1 MENHVGNNCRKQNK
15 RVIIMGIFDFFKNK
29 GQGTQNGLTLEEC
42 IVKMFASAGIVPNQ
56 EGNKFATVVEGKH
69 CVFNVALTSMDG
81 NRLLVYVPFP
91 IPVDANV
98 AFAANYEVK
107 RISKCSTDRF
117 PGTNIYLT
125 EKDEGYKIAV
135 ATIKDFDVLS
145 ENTPNEIQETMIHTV
160 DVVDDKNF
168 ASLAA
173 AIFGYESYEEAKMNM
188 HAKST
193 GGNNV
198 SIKLKDGYSEV
209 LGDAPNLSNSRFAGR
224 LMACAMNII
233 AKKGNDE
240 ISEQATEAIQKS
252 FDSYIQIAYDIAN
265 EEERDLI
272 RKLRYLAKAKNKD
285 DTNENDF
292 VQGKM
297 EGLVICNDN
306 PWDLVYEEGKS
317 NDIDMSEEEKLYREL
332 CLSQYQGLSL
342 VQNDLGEDM
351 ALVTQVIGRYWKP
364 RYLMDKEARCAYEFM
379 SIDEVL
385 QIVTDEDIDWD
396 SLKGLP
402 QDAFDR
408 AKAHSFHFPG
418 HVYQYKNGVAEVEWQ
433 LNPDGMYYR
442 DDDGFGMT
450 DDEEINLY
458 GAIDRK
464 GKVVKKFT
472 LKR

>member
-1 MENHVGNNCRKQNK
+1 
-15 RVIIMGIFDFFKNK
+15 MGIFDFFKNK
-29 GQGTQNGLTLEEC
+29 GKGTPKGLTLEEC

-252 FDSYIQIAYDIAN
+252 FDSYIQIAYGIAN

-285 DTNENDF
+285 DTDENDF

-442 DDDGFGMT
+442 DEDGFGMT

>member
-1 MENHVGNNCRKQNK
+1 
-15 RVIIMGIFDFFKNK
+15 MGIFYKFKHKDDNHRN
-29 GQGTQNGLTLEEC
+29 GTSLEDC
-42 IVKMFASAGIVPNQ
+42 IVKMFASAGMEPYRD
-56 EGNKFATVVEGKH
+56 GNKFSAVVLGKH
-69 CVFNVALTSMDG
+69 YAFIVTISCMEG
-81 NRLLVYVPFP
+81 NRLLIYVRFP
-91 IPVDANV
+91 IPVKENV

-107 RISKCSTDRF
+107 RIAKEAAGILPEAQISLSKK
-117 PGTNIYLT
+117 NV
-125 EKDEGYKIAV
+125 GYKITV
-135 ATIKDFDVLS
+135 ETVKEFEELS
-145 ENTPNEIQETMIHTV
+145 DETPDEIRKLMTNSVEIL
-160 DVVDDKNF
+160 DGKNF
-168 ASLAA
+168 KSLAS
-173 AIFGYESYEEAKMNM
+173 AILGYESYEEAKNM
-188 HAKST
+188 PVEYA
-193 GGNNV
+193 GRNFEA
-198 SIKLKDGYSEV
+198 IQYKDGYHEFLDDV
-209 LGDAPNLSNSRFAGR
+209 PNLSNSRFAGR
-224 LMACAMNII
+224 LMAYAVNII
-233 AKKGNDE
+233 FKKGNVE
-240 ISEQATEAIQKS
+240 IVEQATEAIQES

-265 EEERDLI
+265 EEERDLM
-272 RKLRYLAKAKNKD
+272 RKLRFLAKAKNEDDINKD
-285 DTNENDF
+285 DF
-292 VQGKM
+292 VQGKT

-332 CLSQYQGLSL
+332 CLSQYQGLPL

-396 SLKGLP
+396 SLKGLS
-402 QDAFDR
+402 QDAFER

-442 DDDGFGMT
+442 DEDGFGMT

-458 GAIDRK
+458 GSIDKK

>member
-1 MENHVGNNCRKQNK
+1 
-15 RVIIMGIFDFFKNK
+15 MGLFEFFKNK
-29 GQGTQNGLTLEEC
+29 GKGTQKGLTLEEC

-173 AIFGYESYEEAKMNM
+173 AIFGYKSYEDVKMNM
-188 HAKST
+188 QAKST
-193 GGNNV
+193 GENNV
-198 SIKLKDGYSEV
+198 SIKLKDGYNEV

-240 ISEQATEAIQKS
+240 TSEQATEAIQKS

-285 DTNENDF
+285 DTDENDF

-306 PWDLVYEEGKS
+306 PWDLVYEEGKT

-332 CLSQYQGLSL
+332 CLSQYQGLPL
-342 VQNDLGEDM
+342 VQNDWGEDM

-402 QDAFDR
+402 QDAFER

-433 LNPDGMYYR
+433 LNPDGMYYC
-442 DDDGFGMT
+442 DEDGFGMT

>member
-1 MENHVGNNCRKQNK
+1 
-15 RVIIMGIFDFFKNK
+15 MGLFNFFKHK
-29 GQGTQNGLTLEEC
+29 CGYTQKGLTLEDC
-42 IVKMFASAGIVPNQ
+42 IVKMFSSAGIVPNR
-56 EGNKFATVVEGKH
+56 EGNKFATEVEGKH

-173 AIFGYESYEEAKMNM
+173 AIFGYKSYEDVKMNM
-188 HAKST
+188 QAKST
-193 GGNNV
+193 GENNV
-198 SIKLKDGYSEV
+198 SIKLKDGYNEV

-240 ISEQATEAIQKS
+240 TSEQATEAIQKS

-285 DTNENDF
+285 DTDENDF

-306 PWDLVYEEGKS
+306 PWDLVYEEGKT

-332 CLSQYQGLSL
+332 CLSQYQGLPL

-396 SLKGLP
+396 SMKGLP

-418 HVYQYKNGVAEVEWQ
+418 HVYQYKNGVAEVRWQ

-442 DDDGFGMT
+442 DEDGFGMT

-458 GAIDRK
+458 GSIDKK

>member
-1 MENHVGNNCRKQNK
+1 
-15 RVIIMGIFDFFKNK
+15 MGIFDFFKNK
-29 GQGTQNGLTLEEC
+29 GKGTQKGLTLEEC

-285 DTNENDF
+285 DTDENDF

-317 NDIDMSEEEKLYREL
+317 NDMDMSEEEKLYREL

-396 SLKGLP
+396 SMKGLP
-402 QDAFDR
+402 QDAFER

-442 DDDGFGMT
+442 DEDGFGMT

>member
-1 MENHVGNNCRKQNK
+1 
-15 RVIIMGIFDFFKNK
+15 MGIFDFFKNK
-29 GQGTQNGLTLEEC
+29 GKGTQNGLTLEEC

-285 DTNENDF
+285 DTDENDF

-408 AKAHSFHFPG
+408 ATAHSFHFPG

>member
-1 MENHVGNNCRKQNK
+1 
-15 RVIIMGIFDFFKNK
+15 MGLFNVFKNTDND
-29 GQGTQNGLTLEEC
+29 TQKRLTLEEC
-42 IVKMFASAGIVPNQ
+42 IVKMFSSAGISPNR
-56 EGNKFATVVEGKH
+56 EGNKFATEVEGKH

-173 AIFGYESYEEAKMNM
+173 AIFGYKSYEDVKMNM
-188 HAKST
+188 QAKST
-193 GGNNV
+193 GENNV
-198 SIKLKDGYSEV
+198 SIKLKDGYNEV

-240 ISEQATEAIQKS
+240 TSEQATEAIQKS

-272 RKLRYLAKAKNKD
+272 RKLRYIAKAKNKD
-285 DTNENDF
+285 DTDENDF

-297 EGLVICNDN
+297 EGLVLCNDN
-306 PWDLVYEEGKS
+306 PWDLVYEEGKT

-332 CLSQYQGLSL
+332 CLSQYQGLPL

-396 SLKGLP
+396 SMKGLP

-418 HVYQYKNGVAEVEWQ
+418 HVYQYKNGVAEVRWQ

-442 DDDGFGMT
+442 DEDGFGMT
-450 DDEEINLY
+450 DDEEVNLY

-464 GKVVKKFT
+464 GKVVEKFT
-472 LKR
+472 LEK

>member
-1 MENHVGNNCRKQNK
+1 
-15 RVIIMGIFDFFKNK
+15 MGLFDFFKNRGK
-29 GQGTQNGLTLEEC
+29 VTQHGLTLEEC
-42 IVKMFASAGIVPNQ
+42 IVKMFASSGIKPNRD
-56 EGNKFATVVEGKH
+56 GNKFATEVEGKH

-107 RISKCSTDRF
+107 RISKCSTDEL

-125 EKDEGYKIAV
+125 EKDEGYKIAA
-135 ATIKDFDVLS
+135 ATVKNFDVLS

-173 AIFGYESYEEAKMNM
+173 AIFGYKSYEDVKMNM
-188 HAKST
+188 QAKST

-285 DTNENDF
+285 DTDENDF

-332 CLSQYQGLSL
+332 CLSQYQGLPL

-396 SLKGLP
+396 SMKGLP

-442 DDDGFGMT
+442 DEDGFGMT

>member
-1 MENHVGNNCRKQNK
+1 
-15 RVIIMGIFDFFKNK
+15 MGIFDFFKNK
-29 GQGTQNGLTLEEC
+29 GKGTQKGLTLEEC
-42 IVKMFASAGIVPNQ
+42 IVKMCASAGIVPNQ

-285 DTNENDF
+285 DTDENDF

-442 DDDGFGMT
+442 DEDGFGMT

>member
-1 MENHVGNNCRKQNK
+1 
-15 RVIIMGIFDFFKNK
+15 MGKFDFFKHK
-29 GQGTQNGLTLEEC
+29 CGYTQKGLTLEDC
-42 IVKMFASAGIVPNQ
+42 IVKMFVSAGMEPYRD
-56 EGNKFATVVEGKH
+56 GNKFSVVVLGKH
-69 CVFNVALTSMDG
+69 YTFIVTISCMAG
-81 NRLLVYVPFP
+81 NELCVYVRFP
-91 IPVDANV
+91 ETVRKDV
-98 AFAANYEVK
+98 ASAVNYEVK
-107 RISKCSTDRF
+107 RLGKEAVETLPEAQVS
-117 PGTNIYLT
+117 LL
-125 EKDEGYKIAV
+125 EKGDGYHIIVKTVKKIEE
-135 ATIKDFDVLS
+135 LS
-145 ENTPNEIQETMIHTV
+145 DNTPDEIQNLMNHSV
-160 DVVDDKNF
+160 DILDGKNF
-168 ASLAA
+168 ESLFS
-173 AIFGYESYEEAKMNM
+173 AIFGYKSYEEAAKMPVEY
-188 HAKST
+188 T
-193 GGNNV
+193 GGYRGTV
-198 SIKLKDGYSEV
+198 KFKDGY
-209 LGDAPNLSNSRFAGR
+209 LQDLDGAPNLSDSRFAGR

-240 ISEQATEAIQKS
+240 ILEQATEAIQKS

-272 RKLRYLAKAKNKD
+272 RKLRCLAKAKNKD
-285 DTNENDF
+285 DTDENDF

-306 PWDLVYEEGKS
+306 PWDLVYEEGKA

-332 CLSQYQGLSL
+332 CLSQYQGLPL

-396 SLKGLP
+396 SMKGLP

-408 AKAHSFHFPG
+408 AKSHSFHFPG
-418 HVYQYKNGVAEVEWQ
+418 LVYQYKNGVAEVEWQ

-442 DDDGFGMT
+442 DEDGFGMT

-472 LKR
+472 FKR

>member
-1 MENHVGNNCRKQNK
+1 
-15 RVIIMGIFDFFKNK
+15 MGLFEFFKNK
-29 GQGTQNGLTLEEC
+29 GKGTQKGLTLEEC

-69 CVFNVALTSMDG
+69 CVFNVALTNMGG

-135 ATIKDFDVLS
+135 ATIKNFDVLS

-173 AIFGYESYEEAKMNM
+173 AIFGYKSYEDVKMNM
-188 HAKST
+188 QAKST

-265 EEERDLI
+265 EEGRDLI

-285 DTNENDF
+285 DTDENDF
-292 VQGKM
+292 VLGKM

-317 NDIDMSEEEKLYREL
+317 NDIDMSEEKKLYREL
-332 CLSQYQGLSL
+332 CLSQYQGLPL

-396 SLKGLP
+396 SMKGLP

-442 DDDGFGMT
+442 DEDGFGMT

>member
-1 MENHVGNNCRKQNK
+1 
-15 RVIIMGIFDFFKNK
+15 MGLFDFFKNK
-29 GQGTQNGLTLEEC
+29 GKDTQKGVTLEEC
-42 IVKMFASAGIVPNQ
+42 IVKMFASSGINPNRD
-56 EGNKFATVVEGKH
+56 ENKFATEVEGKH

-107 RISKCSTDRF
+107 RISKCSTDEL

-173 AIFGYESYEEAKMNM
+173 AIFGYKSYEDVKMNM
-188 HAKST
+188 QAKST
-193 GGNNV
+193 GENNV
-198 SIKLKDGYSEV
+198 SIKLKDGYNEV

-240 ISEQATEAIQKS
+240 ILEQATEAIQKS

-285 DTNENDF
+285 DTDENDF

-332 CLSQYQGLSL
+332 CLSQYQGLPL

-402 QDAFDR
+402 QDAFER

-442 DDDGFGMT
+442 DEDGFGMT

>member
-1 MENHVGNNCRKQNK
+1 
-15 RVIIMGIFDFFKNK
+15 MGIFDFFKNK
-29 GQGTQNGLTLEEC
+29 GKGTQKGFTLEEC

-285 DTNENDF
+285 DTDENDF

-442 DDDGFGMT
+442 DEDGFGMT

>member
-1 MENHVGNNCRKQNK
+1 
-15 RVIIMGIFDFFKNK
+15 MGKFDFFKHK
-29 GQGTQNGLTLEEC
+29 CGYTRKGLTFEEC

-160 DVVDDKNF
+160 DVGDDKNF

-173 AIFGYESYEEAKMNM
+173 AIFGYKSYEDVKMNM
-188 HAKST
+188 QAKST

-265 EEERDLI
+265 EEGRDLI

-285 DTNENDF
+285 DTDENDF
-292 VQGKM
+292 VLGKM

-317 NDIDMSEEEKLYREL
+317 NDIDMSEEKKLYREL
-332 CLSQYQGLSL
+332 CLSQYQGLPL

-396 SLKGLP
+396 SMKGLP

-442 DDDGFGMT
+442 DEDGFGMT

>member
-1 MENHVGNNCRKQNK
+1 
-15 RVIIMGIFDFFKNK
+15 MGIFYKFKHKDDNHRN
-29 GQGTQNGLTLEEC
+29 GTSLEDC
-42 IVKMFASAGIVPNQ
+42 IVKMFASAGMEPYRD
-56 EGNKFATVVEGKH
+56 GNKFSAVVLGKH
-69 CVFNVALTSMDG
+69 YAFIVTISCMEG
-81 NRLLVYVPFP
+81 NRLLIYVRFP
-91 IPVDANV
+91 IPVKENV

-107 RISKCSTDRF
+107 RIAKEAAGILPEAQISLSKK
-117 PGTNIYLT
+117 NV
-125 EKDEGYKIAV
+125 GYKITV
-135 ATIKDFDVLS
+135 ETVKEFEELS
-145 ENTPNEIQETMIHTV
+145 DETPDEIRKLMTNSVEIL
-160 DVVDDKNF
+160 DGKNF
-168 ASLAA
+168 KSLAS
-173 AIFGYESYEEAKMNM
+173 AILGYESYEEAKNM
-188 HAKST
+188 PVEYA
-193 GGNNV
+193 GRNFEA
-198 SIKLKDGYSEV
+198 IQYKDGYHEFLDDV
-209 LGDAPNLSNSRFAGR
+209 PNLSNSRFAGR
-224 LMACAMNII
+224 LMAYAVNII
-233 AKKGNDE
+233 FKKGNVE
-240 ISEQATEAIQKS
+240 IVEQATEAIQES

-265 EEERDLI
+265 EEERDLM
-272 RKLRYLAKAKNKD
+272 RKLRFLAKAKNEDDINKD
-285 DTNENDF
+285 DF
-292 VQGKM
+292 VQGKT

-332 CLSQYQGLSL
+332 CLSQYQGLPL

-396 SLKGLP
+396 SLKGLS
-402 QDAFDR
+402 QDAFER

-442 DDDGFGMT
+442 DEDGFGMT

>member
-1 MENHVGNNCRKQNK
+1 
-15 RVIIMGIFDFFKNK
+15 MGLFNVFKNTDND
-29 GQGTQNGLTLEEC
+29 TQKRLTLEEC
-42 IVKMFASAGIVPNQ
+42 IVKMFSSAGISPNR
-56 EGNKFATVVEGKH
+56 EGNKFATEVEGKH

-135 ATIKDFDVLS
+135 ATVKYFDILS

-173 AIFGYESYEEAKMNM
+173 AIFGYKSYEDVKMNM
-188 HAKST
+188 QAKST
-193 GGNNV
+193 GENNV
-198 SIKLKDGYSEV
+198 SIKLKDGYNEV

-240 ISEQATEAIQKS
+240 TSEQATEAIQKS

-285 DTNENDF
+285 DTDENDF

-306 PWDLVYEEGKS
+306 PWDLVYEEGKT

-332 CLSQYQGLSL
+332 CLSQYQGLPL

-396 SLKGLP
+396 SMKGLP

-418 HVYQYKNGVAEVEWQ
+418 HVYQYKNGVAEVRWQ

-442 DDDGFGMT
+442 DEDGFGMT
-450 DDEEINLY
+450 DDEEVNLY

-464 GKVVKKFT
+464 GKVVEKFT
-472 LKR
+472 LEK

>member
-1 MENHVGNNCRKQNK
+1 
-15 RVIIMGIFDFFKNK
+15 MGIFDFFKNK
-29 GQGTQNGLTLEEC
+29 GKGTQKGLTLEEC

-285 DTNENDF
+285 DTDENDF

-442 DDDGFGMT
+442 DKDGFGMT

>member
-1 MENHVGNNCRKQNK
+1 
-15 RVIIMGIFDFFKNK
+15 MGKFDFFKHK
-29 GQGTQNGLTLEEC
+29 CDYTRKGLTLEEC

-173 AIFGYESYEEAKMNM
+173 AIFGYKSYEDVKMNM
-188 HAKST
+188 QAKST

-240 ISEQATEAIQKS
+240 ILEQATEAIQKS

-285 DTNENDF
+285 DTDENDF

-332 CLSQYQGLSL
+332 CLSQYQGLPL

-364 RYLMDKEARCAYEFM
+364 RYLMDKDARCAYEFM

-402 QDAFDR
+402 QDAFER

-442 DDDGFGMT
+442 DEDGFGMT

>member
-1 MENHVGNNCRKQNK
+1 
-15 RVIIMGIFDFFKNK
+15 MGLFDFFKHIEND
-29 GQGTQNGLTLEEC
+29 TQKKLTLEEC
-42 IVKMFASAGIVPNQ
+42 IVKMFSSAGIVPNQ

-98 AFAANYEVK
+98 AFAVNYEVK
-107 RISKCSTDRF
+107 RISKCSTDIF

-173 AIFGYESYEEAKMNM
+173 AIFGYKSYEDVKMNM
-188 HAKST
+188 QAKST

-233 AKKGNDE
+233 AKKDNDE

-285 DTNENDF
+285 DTDENDF

-317 NDIDMSEEEKLYREL
+317 NDIDMSEEKKLYREL
-332 CLSQYQGLSL
+332 CLSQYQGLPL

-385 QIVTDEDIDWD
+385 LIVTDEDIDWD

-402 QDAFDR
+402 QDAFER

-433 LNPDGMYYR
+433 LNPDSMYYR
-442 DDDGFGMT
+442 DEDGFGMT

-458 GAIDRK
+458 GSIDKK

>member
-1 MENHVGNNCRKQNK
+1 
-15 RVIIMGIFDFFKNK
+15 MGIFDFFKNK
-29 GQGTQNGLTLEEC
+29 GKGTQKELTLEEC

-252 FDSYIQIAYDIAN
+252 FDSYIQIAYDITN

-285 DTNENDF
+285 DTDENDF

>member
-1 MENHVGNNCRKQNK
+1 
-15 RVIIMGIFDFFKNK
+15 MGIFDFFKNK
-29 GQGTQNGLTLEEC
+29 GKGTQKGLTLEEC

-98 AFAANYEVK
+98 AFVANYEVK

-240 ISEQATEAIQKS
+240 ISEQATEAIRKS

-285 DTNENDF
+285 DTDENDF

-332 CLSQYQGLSL
+332 CLSQYQGLPL

-402 QDAFDR
+402 QDAFER

-418 HVYQYKNGVAEVEWQ
+418 HVYQYKNGVAEVRWEI
-433 LNPDGMYYR
+433 NPDGRFYC
-442 DDDGFGMT
+442 DEDGFGMT
-450 DDEEINLY
+450 NDKEINLY

-464 GKVVKKFT
+464 GMVVRKFT
-472 LKR
+472 LEK

>member
-1 MENHVGNNCRKQNK
+1 
-15 RVIIMGIFDFFKNK
+15 MGIFDFFKNK
-29 GQGTQNGLTLEEC
+29 GKGTQKGFTLEEC

-285 DTNENDF
+285 DTDENDF

-396 SLKGLP
+396 SMKGLP
-402 QDAFDR
+402 QEAFDR

-442 DDDGFGMT
+442 DEDGFGMT

>member
-1 MENHVGNNCRKQNK
+1 
-15 RVIIMGIFDFFKNK
+15 MGLFNFFKNK
-29 GQGTQNGLTLEEC
+29 GKGTQKGLTLEEC
-42 IVKMFASAGIVPNQ
+42 IVKMFSLSGISPNR
-56 EGNKFATVVEGKH
+56 EGNKFATEVEGKH
-69 CVFNVALTSMDG
+69 CVFNVALTSMEG
-81 NRLLVYVPFP
+81 NSLLVYVPFL
-91 IPVDANV
+91 IPVDVNV

-107 RISKCSTDRF
+107 RIGKEAAGVL
-117 PGTNIYLT
+117 PEAQVY
-125 EKDEGYKIAV
+125 
-135 ATIKDFDVLS
+135 LS
-145 ENTPNEIQETMIHTV
+145 EKEDGYNIIVTTVKEFEELSDNTSDEIRNLMIRSV
-160 DVVDDKNF
+160 DILDDKNF
-168 ASLAA
+168 ESLAA
-173 AIFGYESYEEAKMNM
+173 AIFGYESYEEVKMNM

-198 SIKLKDGYSEV
+198 SIKLKDGYNEV

-285 DTNENDF
+285 DTDENDF

-332 CLSQYQGLSL
+332 CLSQYQGLPL

-458 GAIDRK
+458 GAMDRK

>member
-1 MENHVGNNCRKQNK
+1 
-15 RVIIMGIFDFFKNK
+15 MGIFDFFKNK
-29 GQGTQNGLTLEEC
+29 GKGTQKGLTLEEC

-285 DTNENDF
+285 DTDENDF

-364 RYLMDKEARCAYEFM
+364 RYLKDKEARCAYEFM

>member
-1 MENHVGNNCRKQNK
+1 
-15 RVIIMGIFDFFKNK
+15 MGLFEFFKNK
-29 GQGTQNGLTLEEC
+29 GKGPQKGLTLEEC

-145 ENTPNEIQETMIHTV
+145 ENTPAEIQETMIHTV

-173 AIFGYESYEEAKMNM
+173 AIFGYKSYEDVKMNM
-188 HAKST
+188 QAKST
-193 GGNNV
+193 GENNV
-198 SIKLKDGYSEV
+198 SIKLKDGYNEV

-224 LMACAMNII
+224 LMACAMNFI

-240 ISEQATEAIQKS
+240 ILEQATEAIQKS
-252 FDSYIQIAYDIAN
+252 FDSYVQIAYDIAN

-285 DTNENDF
+285 DTDENDF

-332 CLSQYQGLSL
+332 CISQYQGLPL

-402 QDAFDR
+402 QDAFER

-442 DDDGFGMT
+442 DEDGFGMT

>member
-1 MENHVGNNCRKQNK
+1 
-15 RVIIMGIFDFFKNK
+15 MGIFDFFKNK
-29 GQGTQNGLTLEEC
+29 GKETQKGLTLEDC

-285 DTNENDF
+285 DTDENDF

-396 SLKGLP
+396 SMKGLP
-402 QDAFDR
+402 QDAFER

-442 DDDGFGMT
+442 DEDGFGMT

>member
-1 MENHVGNNCRKQNK
+1 
-15 RVIIMGIFDFFKNK
+15 MGIFDFFKNK
-29 GQGTQNGLTLEEC
+29 GKGTQKGLTLEEC

-285 DTNENDF
+285 DTDENDF

-442 DDDGFGMT
+442 DEYGFGMT

>member
-1 MENHVGNNCRKQNK
+1 
-15 RVIIMGIFDFFKNK
+15 MGLFEFFKNK
-29 GQGTQNGLTLEEC
+29 GKGTQKGLTLEEC

-69 CVFNVALTSMDG
+69 CVFNVALTNMGG

-135 ATIKDFDVLS
+135 ATIKNFDVLS

-285 DTNENDF
+285 DTDENDF

-297 EGLVICNDN
+297 EGLVISNDN

-442 DDDGFGMT
+442 DEDGFGMT

>member
-1 MENHVGNNCRKQNK
+1 
-15 RVIIMGIFDFFKNK
+15 MGIFEFFKNK
-29 GQGTQNGLTLEEC
+29 GKETQKGLTLEEC

-173 AIFGYESYEEAKMNM
+173 AIFGYKSYEDVKMNM
-188 HAKST
+188 QAKST

-285 DTNENDF
+285 DTDENDF

-317 NDIDMSEEEKLYREL
+317 NDIDMSEEKKLYREL
-332 CLSQYQGLSL
+332 CLSQYQGLPL

-385 QIVTDEDIDWD
+385 LIVTDEDIDWD

-402 QDAFDR
+402 QDAFER

-433 LNPDGMYYR
+433 LNPDGMYNR
-442 DDDGFGMT
+442 DEDGFGMT

-464 GKVVKKFT
+464 GMVVRKFT
-472 LKR
+472 LEK

>member
-1 MENHVGNNCRKQNK
+1 
-15 RVIIMGIFDFFKNK
+15 MGIFDFFKNK
-29 GQGTQNGLTLEEC
+29 GKGTQKGLTLEEC

-285 DTNENDF
+285 DTDENDF

-385 QIVTDEDIDWD
+385 QIVTDEDVDWD

>member
-1 MENHVGNNCRKQNK
+1 MKEFEELSDETPDEIRKLMTNS
-15 RVIIMGIFDFFKNK
+15 VEILDGKNFES
-29 GQGTQNGLTLEEC
+29 L
-42 IVKMFASAGIVPNQ
+42 ASAI
-56 EGNKFATVVEGKH
+56 
-69 CVFNVALTSMDG
+69 L
-81 NRLLVYVPFP
+81 
-91 IPVDANV
+91 
-98 AFAANYEVK
+98 
-107 RISKCSTDRF
+107 
-117 PGTNIYLT
+117 
-125 EKDEGYKIAV
+125 
-135 ATIKDFDVLS
+135 
-145 ENTPNEIQETMIHTV
+145 
-160 DVVDDKNF
+160 
-168 ASLAA
+168 
-173 AIFGYESYEEAKMNM
+173 GYESYEEAKNM
-188 HAKST
+188 PVEYAGRKFEA
-193 GGNNV
+193 
-198 SIKLKDGYSEV
+198 IQYKDGYHELLDDV
-209 LGDAPNLSNSRFAGR
+209 PNLSNSRFAGR
-224 LMACAMNII
+224 LMAYAVNII
-233 AKKGNDE
+233 FKKGNVE
-240 ISEQATEAIQKS
+240 IVEQATEAIQES

-285 DTNENDF
+285 DTDENDF

-306 PWDLVYEEGKS
+306 PWDLVYEEGKT

-332 CLSQYQGLSL
+332 CLSQYQGLPL

-396 SLKGLP
+396 SMKGLP

-418 HVYQYKNGVAEVEWQ
+418 HVYQYKNGVAEVRWQ

-442 DDDGFGMT
+442 DEDGFGMT

-458 GAIDRK
+458 GSIDKK

>member
-1 MENHVGNNCRKQNK
+1 
-15 RVIIMGIFDFFKNK
+15 MGIFDFFKNK
-29 GQGTQNGLTLEEC
+29 GKGTPKGLTLEEC

-285 DTNENDF
+285 DTDENDF

-442 DDDGFGMT
+442 DEDGFGMT

>member
-1 MENHVGNNCRKQNK
+1 
-15 RVIIMGIFDFFKNK
+15 
-29 GQGTQNGLTLEEC
+29 
-42 IVKMFASAGIVPNQ
+42 
-56 EGNKFATVVEGKH
+56 
-69 CVFNVALTSMDG
+69 
-81 NRLLVYVPFP
+81 
-91 IPVDANV
+91 
-98 AFAANYEVK
+98 
-107 RISKCSTDRF
+107 
-117 PGTNIYLT
+117 
-125 EKDEGYKIAV
+125 
-135 ATIKDFDVLS
+135 
-145 ENTPNEIQETMIHTV
+145 
-160 DVVDDKNF
+160 
-168 ASLAA
+168 
-173 AIFGYESYEEAKMNM
+173 
-188 HAKST
+188 
-193 GGNNV
+193 
-198 SIKLKDGYSEV
+198 
-209 LGDAPNLSNSRFAGR
+209 
-224 LMACAMNII
+224 MACAMNII

-272 RKLRYLAKAKNKD
+272 RKLRCLAKAKNKD
-285 DTNENDF
+285 DTDENDF

-332 CLSQYQGLSL
+332 CLSQYQGLPL

-396 SLKGLP
+396 SMKGLP

>member
-1 MENHVGNNCRKQNK
+1 
-15 RVIIMGIFDFFKNK
+15 MGIFDFFKNK
-29 GQGTQNGLTLEEC
+29 GKGTQKGLTLEEC

-285 DTNENDF
+285 DTDENDF

-332 CLSQYQGLSL
+332 CISQYQGLPL

-396 SLKGLP
+396 SMKGLP

>member
-1 MENHVGNNCRKQNK
+1 
-15 RVIIMGIFDFFKNK
+15 MGIFDFFKNK
-29 GQGTQNGLTLEEC
+29 GKGTQKGLTLEEC

-117 PGTNIYLT
+117 LGTNIYLT

-285 DTNENDF
+285 DTDENDF

-442 DDDGFGMT
+442 DEDGFGMT